1 MDEVLV
7 IVLVFGIS
15 WNAMLKMTEIELE
28 LISDNDLHWQK
39 GMRWVI
45 S

>member
-15 WNAMLKMTEIELE
+15 WNAMLKMAEIQLE
-28 LISDNDLHWQK
+28 LISDNDLH
-39 GMRWVI
+39 
-45 S
+45 